1 MPVSYHANDP
11 NQECF
16 LTPAPFVSIDKSFD
30 KSGDGQILGVRYT
43 ITINGTLVPDRG
55 SPSTHTA
62 ATNGFLI
69 DSADKIISG
78 HVHAHS
84 YTDILKKQQLM
95 RKLFSKKNEGGR
107 LDITAPFTGTS
118 TVTCYPRIVS
128 INFPEQAAGN
138 IYVQPYTVVLEADQ
152 LTGAGVV
159 DPDDMNAAGHE
170 MISAASENWDFSES
184 QDVVIHH
191 TADGKIDK
199 TFKTYQVSH
208 VISATGKRKFDISK
222 DKAAGLNGER
232 HGRDHGFGI
241 GEGFFNNLETTK
253 IYKCSDLSYSTEA
266 TCIAGEGT
274 WSQAGIETGA
284 AWYQARD
291 FCRKKLVHGLHIN
304 GVQNIKTSD
313 GNLTKYGVNLPP
325 TLAEDHELHNTT
337 ATELRAFN
345 YVKTESVGELDGT
358 FSVTETWTL
367 APQGARVFETMDFSI
382 GGSSSS
388 GKTTVTISGNIQGV
402 GGGDVTDYDFDEEKH
417 DLKDKG
423 ATDSINDNDL
433 KMTNAE
439 YHFDKLSPVLYL
451 HASNMSGVSNLSP
464 SPISSTRTKNPIAG
478 IITYNYTFENRRQ
491 YIPDVL
497 VESLSLNDNYPGQIV
512 ALQPVIGRKRGPVMQ
527 DIGTQSAW
535 KRTLS
540 ISCTVDVDSV
550 NFCKDS
556 DGNRTL
562 HSTSAACT
570 AVSGNEWA
578 TNANKIN
585 DDYSNANAVKP
596 SMVETIVDPD
606 TISQRT
612 AIRNLI
618 NAFKPTGLA
627 VYNDTAPTE
636 TWDPQT
642 GSWSYNIGW
651 SYELDAS
658 YICNEDVDNIT
669 GGDHQYPGTPR

>member
-11 NQECF
+11 NQECY

-43 ITINGTLVPDRG
+43 ITLNGTLVPDRG
-55 SPSTHTA
+55 SPSTHTE

-69 DSADKIISG
+69 DSADKVIDD
-78 HVHAHS
+78 HVHAHA
-84 YTDILKKQQLM
+84 YTDILKKQQLV

-107 LDITAPFTGTS
+107 LDIAAPFTGEATI
-118 TVTCYPRIVS
+118 TCYPRIVS

-138 IYVQPYTVVLEADQ
+138 IYVQPYTIVLEADQ
-152 LTGAGVV
+152 LIGAGVGT
-159 DPDDMNAAGHE
+159 DLDDMNAAGHE
-170 MISAASENWDFSES
+170 MISAASENWDFAES
-184 QDVVIHH
+184 TDVVIHH

-199 TFKTYQVSH
+199 TFKTYQVTH
-208 VISATGKRKFDISK
+208 TISATGKRKFNIDT
-222 DKAAGLNGER
+222 DAADGLEAGK
-232 HGRDHGFGI
+232 HGRDYASAD
-241 GEGFFNNLETTK
+241 GEGFFNKLKKT
-253 IYKCSDLSYSTEA
+253 
-266 TCIAGEGT
+266 GT
-274 WSQAGIETGA
+274 VETGA

-304 GVQNIKTSD
+304 GIDNVKAGD

-325 TLAEDHELHNTT
+325 TLSEDHELHGTT

-345 YVKTESVGELDGT
+345 YVKTESVGELEGT

-367 APQGARVFETMDFSI
+367 APQGARVFETMDFSV
-382 GGSSSS
+382 GGNSSS
-388 GKTTVTISGNIQGV
+388 GKTTVTVTGNIQGV

-417 DLKDKG
+417 DLKNKG

-433 KMTNAE
+433 KLTNAE
-439 YHFDKLSPVLYL
+439 YHFDKLVPVLYL
-451 HASNMSGVSNLSP
+451 HASNMSGLSNLSP
-464 SPISSTRTKNPIAG
+464 SPISSTRTKNPVAG
-478 IITYNYTFENRRQ
+478 VITYSYTFENKKY
-491 YIPDVL
+491 YIPNALSETV
-497 VESLSLNDNYPGQIV
+497 SLNDNYPGQII

-527 DIGTQSAW
+527 DIGTQGSW

-540 ISCTVDVDSV
+540 ITCNVDVDSEK
-550 NFCKDS
+550 FCKDS
-556 DGNRTL
+556 NGNRTL

-570 AVSGNEWA
+570 AVTGNSWV
-578 TNANKIN
+578 TNANKIGA
-585 DDYSNANAVKP
+585 DYSDANAKKP
-596 SMVETIVDPD
+596 SMVDTVVTND
-606 TISQRT
+606 TISQRQ
-612 AIRNLI
+612 AIRALV

-627 VYNDTAPTE
+627 VYNDVSPTE
-636 TWDPQT
+636 SWDPQT

-651 SYELDAS
+651 IYELDAS

>member
-30 KSGDGQILGVRYT
+30 KSGDGQILGVVYT

-55 SPSTHTA
+55 SPSTHSA
-62 ATNGFLI
+62 ATNGFLV

-84 YTDILKKQQLM
+84 YTDILKKQQLI

-107 LDITAPFTGTS
+107 LDIAAPFTGGA

-128 INFPEQAAGN
+128 INFPEQAPGN

-208 VISATGKRKFDISK
+208 NISATGKRKFNITTDGADGLE
-222 DKAAGLNGER
+222 DKK
-232 HGRDHGFGI
+232 HGRDQLSAAGK
-241 GEGFFNNLETTK
+241 GFFNKLETTTT
-253 IYKCSDLSYSTEA
+253 YKCEDLSYSTEA
-266 TCIAGEGT
+266 TCLAADKK
-274 WSQAGIETGA
+274 WSPAELETGA

-325 TLAEDHELHNTT
+325 TLSEDHGLYGTT

-345 YVKTESVGELDGT
+345 YVKAESVGELDGT

-382 GGSSSS
+382 GGDSSS

-402 GGGDVTDYDFDEEKH
+402 GGGDVTDYDFDTPNH
-417 DLKDKG
+417 DLEDKG

-451 HASNMSGVSNLSP
+451 HAKNMSGISGLAP
-464 SPISSTRTKNPIAG
+464 SPITSMVAKNPIAG
-478 IITYNYTFENRRQ
+478 IITYNYTFEDRKY

-497 VESLSLNDNYPGQIV
+497 SESVSLNDNYPGQII
-512 ALQPVIGRKRGPVMQ
+512 ALQQVIGRKRGPVIQ
-527 DIGTQSAW
+527 DIGTQGVW

-540 ISCTVDVDSV
+540 ISCAVDVDST

-556 DGNRTL
+556 SGDRTL
-562 HSTSAACT
+562 HTTSAECI
-570 AVSGNEWA
+570 AVTGNKWA
-578 TNANKIN
+578 TNANKIS
-585 DDYSNANAVKP
+585 DDYSDANAKKP
-596 SMVETIVDPD
+596 SMVETIVAPD
-606 TISQRT
+606 KISQRT

-627 VYNDTAPTE
+627 VYNDTSPSE
-636 TWDPQT
+636 SWDPQT
-642 GSWSYNIGW
+642 GAWSYNIGW
-651 SYELDAS
+651 IYELDAS
-658 YICNEDVDNIT
+658 YICNEDVDNIA